1 MRVGAVITAAGMSSR
16 MGDFKPLLNIG
27 SMSIVKR
34 IVATLKQAGAENIV
48 LVTGYNADA
57 LEHHLAGSGLVFLRN
72 ENYEHTQ
79 MFDSAKIGLAYLAD
93 KCDRILFTP
102 VDIPLYTASTVS
114 ILLDSGAELARP
126 VYGGQSGHPLLL
138 SDYVARRILTDSGKG
153 GMQGAITR
161 CGVDMLEIAVD
172 DEGVLH
178 DADTPLDYK
187 KLLEFHNKQLAR
199 PIVSVALAR
208 ETQFFDSKTAMLLSL
223 IDETGSVSAACSRMQ
238 LSYSAG
244 WNTLRNLEHQ
254 MKKSIVSRSQGGSG
268 GGNSRL
274 TEEGRELLRRFT
286 QYEAWI
292 REEAAEQFQIFFDN
306 YFY

>member
-1 MRVGAVITAAGMSSR
+1 MKTGAVIVAAGMSSR

-34 IVATLKQAGAENIV
+34 IVATLRQGGAENIV
-48 LVTGYNADA
+48 VVTGYNADA
-57 LEHHLAGSGLVFLRN
+57 LEHHLSGSGIVFLRN
-72 ENYEHTQ
+72 EDYEHTH

-102 VDIPLYTASTVS
+102 VDIPLYTAATVS
-114 ILLDSGAELARP
+114 ALLNSGAELACP
-126 VYGGQSGHPLLL
+126 MFDGQSGHPLLL
-138 SDYVARRILTDSGKG
+138 SDCVARIILTDSGEG

-161 CGVDMLEIAVD
+161 CGVDMLEIAVA
-172 DEGVLH
+172 DEGILH
-178 DADTPLDYK
+178 DADTPQDYK
-187 KLLEFHNKQLAR
+187 KLLEFHNRQLAR

-238 LSYSAG
+238 LSYSTG
-244 WNTLRNLEHQ
+244 WNTIRNLENQ
-254 MKKSIVSRSQGGSG
+254 MQKSIVSRSQGGSG

-274 TEEGRELLRRFT
+274 TEDGRELLRRFT

-292 REEAAEQFQIFFDN
+292 REKAAEQFQLFFDD
-306 YFY
+306 YF

>member
-34 IVATLKQAGAENIV
+34 IVATLRQAGAENIV
-48 LVTGYNADA
+48 LVTGYNAEA
-57 LEHHLAGSGLVFLRN
+57 LERHLAGSGIVFLRN
-72 ENYEHTQ
+72 EDYEHSH
-79 MFDSAKIGLAYLAD
+79 MFDSAKIGLAYLVD

-114 ILLDSGAELARP
+114 ILLNSGAELACP
-126 VYGGQSGHPLLL
+126 TYNGQSGHPLLL
-138 SDYVARRILTDSGKG
+138 SDYVARKILTDSGED

-161 CGVDMLEIAVD
+161 CGVDMLEISVD
-172 DEGVLH
+172 DEGILH
-178 DADTPLDYK
+178 DADTPQDYK

-199 PIVSVALAR
+199 PIVSVSIAR
-208 ETQFFDSKTAMLLSL
+208 ENHFFDNKTAMLLSL
-223 IDETGSVSAACSRMQ
+223 IDETGSMIAACGRMQ

-244 WNTLRNLEHQ
+244 WNTVRNLENQ
-254 MKKSIVSRSQGGSG
+254 MQKSIVSRTQGGSG

-274 TEEGRELLRRFT
+274 TEDGRELLRRFT
-286 QYEAWI
+286 QYESWL
-292 REEAAEQFQIFFDN
+292 REEATQQFQIFFED
-306 YFY
+306 FF

>member
-34 IVATLKQAGAENIV
+34 IVATLRQAGAENIV
-48 LVTGYNADA
+48 LVTGYNAEA
-57 LEHHLAGSGLVFLRN
+57 LERHLAGSGIVFLRN
-72 ENYEHTQ
+72 EDYEHSH
-79 MFDSAKIGLAYLAD
+79 MFDSAKIGLAYLVD

-114 ILLDSGAELARP
+114 ILLNSGAELACP
-126 VYGGQSGHPLLL
+126 TYNGQSGHPLLL
-138 SDYVARRILTDSGKG
+138 SDYVARKILTDSGED

-161 CGVDMLEIAVD
+161 CGVDMLEISVD
-172 DEGVLH
+172 DEGILH
-178 DADTPLDYK
+178 DADTPQDYK

-199 PIVSVALAR
+199 PIVSVSIAR
-208 ETQFFDSKTAMLLSL
+208 ENHFFDNKTAMLLSL
-223 IDETGSVSAACSRMQ
+223 IDETGSMIAACGRMQ

-244 WNTLRNLEHQ
+244 WNTVRNLENQ
-254 MKKSIVSRSQGGSG
+254 MQKSIVSRTQGGSG

-274 TEEGRELLRRFT
+274 TEDGRELLRRFT
-286 QYEAWI
+286 QYESWL
-292 REEAAEQFQIFFDN
+292 REEATQQFQIFYEDF
-306 YFY
+306 F